1 MNAAEQTQAVN
12 SRANTRRQIQ
22 DMWKRPGTARVI
34 PPKYGSVVVPCSS
47 KLSAIMCAAAVWGC
61 HWHKIHD
68 AEVWAAEPGEQ
79 PVPLPEKYR

>member
-1 MNAAEQTQAVN
+1 MND
-12 SRANTRRQIQ
+12 RQRVR
-22 DMWKRPGTARVI
+22 DTLRELWKRPGVARVI
-34 PPKYGSVVVPCSS
+34 HPKYGSVVVPCSS

-79 PVPLPEKYR
+79 PAPLPEKYR

>member
-1 MNAAEQTQAVN
+1 MND
-12 SRANTRRQIQ
+12 RRRVR
-22 DMWKRPGTARVI
+22 DTLRELWKRPGVARVI
-34 PPKYGSVVVPCSS
+34 HPKYGSVVVPCSS